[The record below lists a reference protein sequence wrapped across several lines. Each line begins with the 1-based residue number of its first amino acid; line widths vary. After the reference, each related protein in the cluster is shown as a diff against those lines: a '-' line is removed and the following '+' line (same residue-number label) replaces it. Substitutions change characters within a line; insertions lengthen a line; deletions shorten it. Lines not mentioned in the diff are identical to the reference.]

1 MLLQTP
7 QRPWLQHRF
16 RTIYQHK
23 MGQRK
28 NAYST
33 SLPSNSS
40 VFARNLRKNDLGG
53 VIFGCKHNTIAECL
67 SKQLFGLPFSHFSYV
82 RNIEEGLP
90 LFLFNYS
97 DRKLHGIFEA
107 ASRGQLNA
115 NSYAWT
121 DGGAE
126 RTPFPAQVAIHV
138 KMRYQPL
145 TEDRF
150 KKILVDNYYTNQH
163 FWFELDHAQA
173 RALIALFKSSSYPI
187 STKLTPSMSNKTRL
201 LIPSPATTGNTSGNM
216 ERTYAKVCEL
226 KKDLESDVEM
236 VVEKFAS
243 LGWDDEDLEPGSS
256 SKTSSN
262 APDDMENKEPELF
275 SVWDEWT
282 EKNEVANDSSASIYL
297 DKENQMLQGQ
307 QSSNEKLAPDMEM
320 VLFKLKELS
329 AERQH
334 INSFANECNADRV
347 IPYGPVPIEV
357 HENNEQIAEDCPILD
372 ENEDTAATTNL
383 VQGNVELMLVIK
395 ELQERTAN
403 LEKKQV
409 ESDREIHQLGDLVKE
424 SGRKLQRLKDHVK
437 ELEAKID
444 PSTIVDDSLNNF
456 VEQCLGSEDVIY
468 LIGGF
473 NGLSWLSALDSFS
486 PSLDLLTPLEPLNS
500 ARSYASAVALDGSI
514 YVFGGGDGH
523 LWYNTVE
530 CYNPRLNAWSLCPNL
545 TREKGSLG
553 GATLNA
559 KIYAIGGGDGT
570 EIFSDVEMFDPA
582 LGKWINDQSMLQ
594 KRFAPAAAELNGVL
608 YAVGGYDGK
617 DYLKSAERFDPR
629 EAFWTKIA
637 SMSTRRGCHS
647 VAVFNEKLYAIGGF
661 DGEEMVSSV
670 ETYDPRMPSWIMAE
684 PMNSSR
690 GYAATAV
697 LDGSL
702 FVIGGIKGQ
711 DNILDT
717 IECYKEQG
725 GWSNSG
731 LRAIGRRCFCSAI
744 VL

>member
-1 MLLQTP
+1 MD
-7 QRPWLQHRF
+7 
-16 RTIYQHK
+16 
-23 MGQRK
+23 QRK
-28 NAYST
+28 IAHAVSV
-33 SLPSNSS
+33 PSNSS
-40 VFARNLRKNDLGG
+40 VSARNLRKNDLGG
-53 VIFGCKHNTIAECL
+53 VIFGCKHSTIAECL

-97 DRKLHGIFEA
+97 DRKLHGIYEA

-126 RTPFPAQVAIHV
+126 RTPFPAQVAIHI

-145 TEDRF
+145 PEDQF
-150 KKILVDNYYTNQH
+150 KKVLADNYYTHRH

-187 STKLTPSMSNKTRL
+187 NTRLTPDVSNKTKF
-201 LIPSPATTGNTSGNM
+201 LISLPATRGSTTANM

-226 KKDLESDVEM
+226 KKDLESSVDM
-236 VVEKFAS
+236 VIENKFTS
-243 LGWDDEDLEPGSS
+243 LGWDDGDLEPGSS
-256 SKTSSN
+256 SKTSSG
-262 APDDMENKEPELF
+262 APDDMENKVPQLF
-275 SVWDEWT
+275 SVWEEWV
-282 EKNEVANDSSASIYL
+282 EKNELAKGSGASTYL
-297 DKENQMLQGQ
+297 DGGNQILQEQ
-307 QSSNEKLAPDMEM
+307 QSGNEKLAPDMEM
-320 VLFKLKELS
+320 VLLKLKELS
-329 AERQH
+329 ADHQPL
-334 INSFANECNADRV
+334 NSSANECNADSV
-347 IPYGPVPIEV
+347 IPYDPVPIEV

-372 ENEDTAATTNL
+372 EKEETATATNL
-383 VQGNVELMLVIK
+383 VQGNAELMQVIK
-395 ELQERTAN
+395 ELQERTTN

-409 ESDREIHQLGDLVKE
+409 ESDTQMHQLGDLVKD
-424 SGRKLQRLKDHVK
+424 SGRKLQILKDCVK
-437 ELEAKID
+437 ELEAKSD
-444 PSTIVDDSLNNF
+444 PSTVVDDSLNKF
-456 VEQCLGSEDVIY
+456 VEQRLGSEDVIY

-486 PSLDLLTPLEPLNS
+486 PSLDLLTPLKPMNS

-530 CYNPRLNAWSLCPNL
+530 CYNPRLDGWSLCPNL
-545 TREKGSLG
+545 THEKGSLG

-559 KIYAIGGGDGT
+559 KIYAMGGGDGT
-570 EIFSDVEMFDPA
+570 EIFCDVEMFDPA

-608 YAVGGYDGK
+608 YTVGGFDGK

-629 EAFWTKIA
+629 EAFWTNIA
-637 SMSTRRGCHS
+637 SMSTRRGFHS
-647 VAVFNEKLYAIGGF
+647 AAVFNEKLYAIGGF

-670 ETYDPRMPSWIMAE
+670 ETYDPRMPSWVMAE
-684 PMNSSR
+684 PMSFSR
-690 GYAATAV
+690 GHAAAAV
-697 LDGSL
+697 LSGSL
-702 FVIGGIKGQ
+702 FVIGGIKDE

-731 LRAIGRRCFCSAI
+731 LGAIGRRCYCSAI